1 VRSIARLAIL
11 VEPAV
16 RCRRAVSDKP
26 FPPSTRRV
34 ALARQAG
41 LHAASPI
48 VVAGAAAA
56 AIALA
61 VAAARFALGDA
72 IVAAC
77 RSAAGLASL
86 SSGETSVL
94 GFGAVAHT
102 VLAIAAP
109 LVVAG
114 ALAAI
119 VVHLAQTRR
128 LWNPRRQIDR
138 APALDGG
145 PAARARGAA
154 FDLLAVAVVGAV
166 GLGWLWLVA
175 PRLATLVE
183 LPPREMLGATGAIG
197 ASFIATIAI
206 AWIAI
211 GVLDALA
218 RQLALGHALA
228 MTTAEKREDDR
239 MASADPRW
247 ARQRALLAG
256 EGSLTGVALSN
267 TVAGAAVVILGD
279 DLAIAI
285 AWDPTRRPIPT
296 RVAVG
301 RRARATQL
309 VGLAR
314 RHRVAVH
321 RDPDLARALGD
332 GEGPVPESRWRALAD
347 VLAAV
352 RRA

>member
-1 VRSIARLAIL
+1 V
-11 VEPAV
+11 
-16 RCRRAVSDKP
+16 
-26 FPPSTRRV
+26 
-34 ALARQAG
+34 
-41 LHAASPI
+41 
-48 VVAGAAAA
+48 AA
-56 AIALA
+56 AIAIALS
-61 VAAARFALGDA
+61 AARFALADA

-77 RSAAGLASL
+77 RSAAEVAPLHPGDAGWLHGDPRELGGGAASGDASALA
-86 SSGETSVL
+86 
-94 GFGAVAHT
+94 FGAVTHT
-102 VLAIAAP
+102 VLSIAAP
-109 LVVAG
+109 LLVAA

-119 VVHLAQTRR
+119 LAHLAQTRR
-128 LWNPRRQIDR
+128 LWNPRRKIER
-138 APALDGG
+138 APALEGG
-145 PAARARGAA
+145 PAVRARGAA
-154 FDLLAVAVVGAV
+154 FDLLAVGGFGAV
-166 GLGWLWLVA
+166 AFGWIWLVA

-183 LPPREMLGATGAIG
+183 LEPREMLGAAAALG

-218 RQLALGHALA
+218 RQLALGTALA

-247 ARQRALLAG
+247 ARQRALIGGDA
-256 EGSLTGVALSN
+256 SMTGVALSN
-267 TVAGAAVVILGD
+267 AVASSVVVILGD

-321 RDPDLARALGD
+321 RDLALARALGD
-332 GEGPVPESRWRALAD
+332 GEGPVPEIRWRTLAD